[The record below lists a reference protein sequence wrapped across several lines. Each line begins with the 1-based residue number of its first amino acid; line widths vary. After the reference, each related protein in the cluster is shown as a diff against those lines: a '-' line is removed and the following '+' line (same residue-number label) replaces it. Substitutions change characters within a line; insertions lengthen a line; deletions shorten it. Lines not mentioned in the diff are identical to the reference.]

1 MTPAHWGWI
10 VASVE
15 TASWAISRVRG
26 SWSDDVPVEIRTAAA
41 EVSDRLEQIG
51 RYVRG
56 RMERAR

>member
-1 MTPAHWGWI
+1 MTPARWGWI

-15 TASWAISRVRG
+15 MAAWAISRVRG
-26 SWSDDVPVEIRTAAA
+26 GWGDDVPVEIRMAAA

-51 RYVRG
+51 RYARG